1 MANLRVPPDRYLEI
15 NNVKIRYW
23 QMDDRVAFAKQ
34 NRGSPIVL
42 LHGGTGSIE
51 FWAYNIAVLAANH
64 RVYAF
69 DMVGSGKSD
78 RPNASYSLT
87 YQAEF
92 LQAFMNAVDIPRA
105 TLIGTSMG
113 GGVALQFALLYRD
126 RVDKLVLV
134 DSMGFGKE
142 ISLGIR
148 LLTLPGIVTSI
159 RPGRWMIPGMLRA
172 NFYDGAS
179 IPSEW
184 VELRYQVFAL
194 PGKERAVLQ
203 LVKNNFTLQGV
214 RPEIYRPILDNLGQI
229 DRETL
234 IIWGKNDLI
243 IPPKHA
249 HIAADRI
256 PNNKLYLFPNC
267 GHHPYLEYPDK
278 FNQIVTEFLA

>member
-1 MANLRVPPDRYLEI
+1 MANLSIPPDRYLEV

-23 QMDDRVAFAKQ
+23 HLGD
-34 NRGSPIVL
+34 RGSPIVL
-42 LHGGTGSIE
+42 LHGGTASIE

-78 RPNASYSLT
+78 RPSASYCLT

-92 LQAFMNAVDIPRA
+92 LSAFMDAMDISRA
-105 TLIGTSMG
+105 TLVGTSMG
-113 GGVALQFALLYRD
+113 GGVALQFTLIYRD

-148 LLTLPGIVTSI
+148 LLTLPGIVTSV
-159 RPGRWMIPGMLRA
+159 RPGRWMIPGMLRS

-179 IPSEW
+179 IPPEW

-194 PGKERAVLQ
+194 PDKERAIFQ

-214 RPEIYRPILDNLGQI
+214 RPEIYRPILDNLEQI
-229 DRETL
+229 DRKTL
-234 IIWGKNDLI
+234 IIWGENDLI
-243 IPPKHA
+243 IPRHHA
-249 HIAADRI
+249 YIAADRI
-256 PNNKLYLFPNC
+256 PNNQLHFFTKC

-278 FNQIVTEFLA
+278 FNHLVTEFLD